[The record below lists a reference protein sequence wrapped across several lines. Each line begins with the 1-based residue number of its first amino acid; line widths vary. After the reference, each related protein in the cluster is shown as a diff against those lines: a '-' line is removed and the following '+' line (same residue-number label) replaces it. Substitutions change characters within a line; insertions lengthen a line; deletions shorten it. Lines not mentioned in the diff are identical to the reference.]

1 MLSSMS
7 QVLGFLTIL
16 LSIVAGISLAVGGIG
31 IMNIMYVTVTERT
44 KEIGLRMAI
53 GAQNKDIMM
62 QFLFESV
69 VLSVIGGLIGIV
81 LGVLIAYAITSILA
95 WPYLISYGAIVLSF
109 VVCVAVGIFFGWYPA
124 KKAANLDPI
133 VAIRYE

>member
-1 MLSSMS
+1 
-7 QVLGFLTIL
+7 
-16 LSIVAGISLAVGGIG
+16 
-31 IMNIMYVTVTERT
+31 
-44 KEIGLRMAI
+44 MAI